1 MTRHGIG
8 ATRLSRFAFVVG
20 VGLAVLAAACGDSV
34 SPSTSVSA
42 VNVSGS
48 VPAVGTTSQLDAVAR
63 MSDGTSQDVTSTATW
78 QSLNTDLATVS
89 STGMVTALASGT
101 VVVQATFGGSV
112 GSLSLTIQ

>member
-8 ATRLSRFAFVVG
+8 ATRRFAFVIG

-63 MSDGTSQDVTSTATW
+63 MSDGTSQDVTSTAIW
-78 QSLNTDLATVS
+78 QSSNTDLATVS
-89 STGMVTALASGT
+89 STGIVTALASGT